1 MKTQILIVAFLVP
14 QIFTAIALYKLPDIL
29 KEPIQVELEP
39 IKVELEPI
47 KVELVSPLNVKLGL

>member
-1 MKTQILIVAFLVP
+1 MKTQILIVAFLIP
-14 QIFTAIALYKLPDIL
+14 QVLASIALYKLSDIL
-29 KEPIQVELEP
+29 KEP

>member
-39 IKVELEPI
+39 IKIEVTVPSKI
-47 KVELVSPLNVKLGL
+47 RVGL

>member
-14 QIFTAIALYKLPDIL
+14 QIFTSIALYKLSDIL
-29 KEPIQVELEP
+29 KEP